1 MNIIAI
7 ATEVV
12 GGPCD
17 GDIVVCKSNRF
28 DVDRHT
34 SKYARDHILLSP
46 RMRYITYI
54 KQTAY
59 TELNNKRYFRDYFV
73 CAHTKSDD
81 VFSSFRKSLAPIYL
95 RKKND

>member
-12 GGPCD
+12 GGPRD
-17 GDIVVCKSNRF
+17 GDLVVCKSNRF
-28 DVDRHT
+28 DADRHR
-34 SKYARDHILLSP
+34 SQYARDHILLIP
-46 RMRYITYI
+46 RMRFITYH

-59 TELNNKRYFRDYFV
+59 TDLNNKRYFRDYFV

-81 VFSSFRKSLAPIYL
+81 VFSSFRKSLVPIYL
-95 RKKND
+95 SKTK